1 MTTLYETDFY
11 SWALQQAR
19 ALRAAAAARINTP
32 EAVDW
37 ANVAEEI
44 ESMGREQAAKLRS
57 SLRLVLMHLLKWK
70 YQETMRTVSWRITI
84 GRERR
89 NIVDHLADNP
99 SLKGRLNEIF
109 EQAYRH
115 ARKDAADE
123 TGLPLSTFPAT
134 SPFTIEQVRDE
145 GFLPP

>member
-37 ANVAEEI
+37 ENVAEEI

-57 SLRLVLMHLLKWK
+57 SLRLALMHLLKWK
-70 YQETMRTVSWRITI
+70 YQEKLRSASWRITI

-89 NIVDHLADNP
+89 NIVDCLEENP
-99 SLKGRLNEIF
+99 GLKGRLKEIF
-109 EQAYRH
+109 AQAYRH

-123 TGLPLSTFPAT
+123 TGLPLATFPTT

-145 GFLPP
+145 DFLPP